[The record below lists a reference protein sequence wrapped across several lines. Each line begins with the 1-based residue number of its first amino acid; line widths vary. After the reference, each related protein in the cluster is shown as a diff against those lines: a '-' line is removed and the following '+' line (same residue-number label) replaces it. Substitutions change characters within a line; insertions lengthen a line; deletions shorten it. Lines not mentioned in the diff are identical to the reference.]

1 MQRLQRVMA
10 RCVLSNAR
18 RRKVQ
23 REGSNTRQE
32 KRPQNVT
39 ISEALF
45 YVAIQENHF
54 WPQKSRHDLIFVGHD
69 VSFCVL
75 ILRRW

>member
-1 MQRLQRVMA
+1 MPLKSQGILRGHYAEVTTGYGALCFIERK
-10 RCVLSNAR
+10 RC
-18 RRKVQ
+18 KVQ

-45 YVAIQENHF
+45 YVAMQENHF
-54 WPQKSRHDLIFVGHD
+54 WP
-69 VSFCVL
+69 
-75 ILRRW
+75 